1 MCNLLV
7 VLLVGSRSVLA
18 ESVDGVLEDD
28 ANGHVLLLEINEVLL
43 LQLPVVQPFLHL
55 SNEVQNAFGF
65 EFIEF

>member
-1 MCNLLV
+1 MF
-7 VLLVGSRSVLA
+7 G